1 MNPSSTKVGGI
12 RDKSLS
18 FDHDWRVNMIDA
30 ATIDLPPAIP
40 LFSIIEIEMMIV
52 TRSEYTPQF

>member
-1 MNPSSTKVGGI
+1 
-12 RDKSLS
+12 
-18 FDHDWRVNMIDA
+18 MIDA